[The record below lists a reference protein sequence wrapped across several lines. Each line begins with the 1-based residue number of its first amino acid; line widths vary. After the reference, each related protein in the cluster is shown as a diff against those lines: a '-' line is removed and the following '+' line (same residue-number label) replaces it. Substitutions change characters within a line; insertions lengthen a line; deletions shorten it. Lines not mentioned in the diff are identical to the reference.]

1 MDAPDELVE
10 AVARIAP
17 KPDGNGEHFVEMVL
31 DGNRHCAWLRGSP
44 RLIAALAEV
53 IARDAKV
60 REIVTEF
67 FAPEPHRSAGKP
79 MRANNAFHDIAALYP
94 QPGLDD
100 SDIMPGSEFD
110 GPVVL

>member
-10 AVARIAP
+10 AVAQAMAGVDEWNDYPADPRGYWTLMAGI
-17 KPDGNGEHFVEMVL
+17 VL
-31 DGNRHCAWLRGSP
+31 SVP
-44 RLIAALAEV
+44 ALAEV

-60 REIVTEF
+60 RGIVADPYSNVASRLGT
-67 FAPEPHRSAGKP
+67 RSA
-79 MRANNAFHDIAALYP
+79 RYCDIAALYP
-94 QPGLDD
+94 EAGKADD